1 LGFGG
6 CGKFGADFGCQKFEV
21 CTGGKYR
28 VDSGVTTFENVFK
41 ANLRLIWKG
50 LLQADLLLILGGTH
64 VPFEGVFEASL
75 KVILRIKKL
84 G

>member
-1 LGFGG
+1 LGFGR
-6 CGKFGADFGCQKFEV
+6 CGKFGANFGCHKFEV
-21 CTGGKYR
+21 CTGGKFKVY
-28 VDSGVTTFENVFK
+28 SGVTNFEDVFK

-50 LLQADLLLILGGTH
+50 LLQADLQLILGGTN

-75 KVILRIKKL
+75 KVIF

>member
-1 LGFGG
+1 MGFGG
-6 CGKFGADFGCQKFEV
+6 CGEFGANLGGHKFEV
-21 CTGGKYR
+21 CTGGIFR
-28 VDSGVTTFENVFK
+28 VDSGVTNFEDVFK

-50 LLQADLLLILGGTH
+50 LLKADQQLILGGTH